1 MNIDVKY
8 CTLLYNTD
16 NIRQYTTIHD
26 NNIQYM
32 TILDI
37 NIAKGIVITKYMTIY
52 VTIHYN
58 TKRILS
64 YIVSIVT
71 NCHVLSCIVNN
82 IARVWFAD
90 VTVTD

>member
-1 MNIDVKY
+1 
-8 CTLLYNTD
+8 
-16 NIRQYTTIHD
+16 
-26 NNIQYM
+26 M

-90 VTVTD
+90 GPCPGQGPAAAGRWLLSV

>member
-1 MNIDVKY
+1 
-8 CTLLYNTD
+8 
-16 NIRQYTTIHD
+16 
-26 NNIQYM
+26 M

-90 VTVTD
+90 EPRYRSVAKKPAGAFLLV